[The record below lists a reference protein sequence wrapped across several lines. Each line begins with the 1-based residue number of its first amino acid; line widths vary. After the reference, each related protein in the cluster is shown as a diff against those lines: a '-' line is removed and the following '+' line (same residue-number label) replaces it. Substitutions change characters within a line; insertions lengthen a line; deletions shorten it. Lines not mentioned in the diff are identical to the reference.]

1 MQPIIMDIV
10 FHCKAPR
17 ATGQALNKCTII
29 IMILSL
35 LSFEFCLFFTEILPQ
50 MAWFYTGVI
59 FLIFDTKGN
68 FHHQE
73 YFSFFDFRS
82 AFWNPFQ

>member
-1 MQPIIMDIV
+1 MQVFYKIHMHMQPIIMDIV

-35 LSFEFCLFFTEILPQ
+35 LSFEFCLFFTDSSTDGLILHRCH
-50 MAWFYTGVI
+50 
-59 FLIFDTKGN
+59 LSN
-68 FHHQE
+68 F
-73 YFSFFDFRS
+73 
-82 AFWNPFQ
+82 